1 MMKLRIS
8 LQTRFMLY
16 VIVLL
21 CVLATLI
28 LFIIEKRE
36 IKAIFE
42 EQKNMGLLT
51 AKYIA
56 NLNSQPLI
64 QWDEE
69 GVEESIEEKIDEKL
83 IYIAIYD
90 KFRTPFA
97 ASRFIKDYEE
107 TYRFS
112 RLGMEVN
119 EDSVFSQRKRIV
131 DKATG
136 QILRIL
142 EIEIPIFVKGS
153 QDRWGS
159 IKIGLS
165 LEETQKEIQQTRLI
179 LILIGGGGLLIG
191 VL

>member
-1 MMKLRIS
+1 MKLRIS
-8 LQTRFMLY
+8 LQTRFMIY

-42 EQKNMGLLT
+42 EQKNMGILT

-69 GVEESIEEKIDEKL
+69 GVEESIEEEIDEKL

-90 KFRTPFA
+90 K
-97 ASRFIKDYEE
+97 
-107 TYRFS
+107 
-112 RLGMEVN
+112 
-119 EDSVFSQRKRIV
+119 
-131 DKATG
+131 
-136 QILRIL
+136 
-142 EIEIPIFVKGS
+142 
-153 QDRWGS
+153 
-159 IKIGLS
+159 
-165 LEETQKEIQQTRLI
+165 
-179 LILIGGGGLLIG
+179 
-191 VL
+191 